1 MLFINL
7 AFYILAFILIWFG
20 SGLIVASTSRFS
32 QKLRLSSFAFSFIFL
47 GILTSTPEL
56 SVGLQAIA
64 NHDPEIFVGNLIG
77 GIPVLFLL
85 VIPLLAIFGKGINLK
100 HELNIHTLAI
110 TLGVILAPSIVVLD
124 KKVSGVEG
132 IILVVLYLVLVFL
145 VERRHGIFDNG
156 NGELLNVKS
165 YSYKDILKILAGVA
179 IVFISSSIIVDKT
192 MYFAGLFNISAFY
205 IGLIIVSLG
214 TNMPE
219 MSIAVRSVIE
229 GKRDVAM
236 GDYLGSAS
244 ANTLLFGVFT
254 VLNNGEVVTVDNF
267 LVTLIFIATALM
279 VFFVL
284 SYKYR
289 YISRTSGFILLCAY
303 IIFLVSELVGW

>member
-7 AFYILAFILIWFG
+7 ALYVFAFILIWFG
-20 SGLIVASTSRFS
+20 SGLIVASASRFS
-32 QKLRLSSFAFSFIFL
+32 QRLRISSFAFSFVFL
-47 GILTSTPEL
+47 GLFTSVPEF

-64 NHDPEIFVGNLIG
+64 DHDPEIFVGNLIG

-85 VIPLLAIFGKGINLK
+85 VIPVLAILGKGINLK

-110 TLGVILAPSIVVLD
+110 TLGVILAPSIAVLD
-124 KKVSGVEG
+124 KKVTNIEGV
-132 IILVVLYLVLVFL
+132 ILIVLYLVLIFL
-145 VERRHGIFDNG
+145 VERKHGIFDNG
-156 NGELLNVKS
+156 NGELLDVKS

-179 IVFISSSIIVDKT
+179 IIFVSSSIIVDKT
-192 MYFAGLFNISAFY
+192 IYFANIFNISAFY
-205 IGLIIVSLG
+205 VGLIIVALG

-219 MSIAVRSVIE
+219 MSIAIRSVIE

-244 ANTLLFGVFT
+244 ANTLLFGIFT

-267 LVTLIFIATALM
+267 LITLIFIATALM

-289 YISRTSGFILLCAY
+289 FISRTSGFILLCAY
-303 IIFLVSELVGW
+303 FLFLAAELVGQ